1 MHHLNA
7 LSSSDLNRFGIICR
21 LSTSSTVSTS
31 STKLAPQLG
40 AALHVPSTLQVIQK
54 RIHHF
59 RPSIIGKADDFALN
73 VAHQAFEVIA
83 GVGDTDYAQG
93 GPLPQVRRINFRDRD
108 VEGISQPVFYAAQD
122 LAFVFKGMRSF
133 NAQFQSEIGDRHC
146 FSIRKASQIG

>member
-1 MHHLNA
+1 M
-7 LSSSDLNRFGIICR
+7 
-21 LSTSSTVSTS
+21 STS

-59 RPSIIGKADDFALN
+59 RPPIVGKADSFALN

-93 GPLPQVRRINFRDRD
+93 GSLPQIGWIDFRERD

-133 NAQFQSEIGDRHC
+133 NAQLQSDIGYRHG
-146 FSIRKASQIG
+146 SIG